1 MQRKVFRIPYMYS
14 TEKRQAEN
22 YVIYRK
28 ILQTHTIG
36 KSCTYHLC
44 RIIIDY
50 VFNGEQS
57 SWKLYHVLQNILDA
71 HRVGSI
77 RKKLGYPLS
86 VFNKKLY
93 SQRALHISLPCARE
107 ESGSNS
113 KHPCYT
119 RENMI
124 GAMSSEALHT
134 ESAMENRARY
144 HIVSHSANE
153 VGKYYRRA
161 PNHRKAST

>member
-1 MQRKVFRIPYMYS
+1 MNFIAQGEERKQKVTSRRVVMQRKVFRIPYMYS

-57 SWKLYHVLQNILDA
+57 S
-71 HRVGSI
+71 
-77 RKKLGYPLS
+77 
-86 VFNKKLY
+86 
-93 SQRALHISLPCARE
+93 
-107 ESGSNS
+107 
-113 KHPCYT
+113 
-119 RENMI
+119 
-124 GAMSSEALHT
+124 
-134 ESAMENRARY
+134 
-144 HIVSHSANE
+144 
-153 VGKYYRRA
+153 
-161 PNHRKAST
+161 